1 MQLPS
6 SDAPWTEVRP
16 FGKYFLDLLENR
28 SWSVR
33 RVTTIH
39 PGVHQIGRRVSL
51 DVDAEELTK
60 RARDAGL
67 RMSSGASQ
75 VLPVPLG
82 ILAKGT
88 LLDIDSVDQ
97 DDHVSSIAPSDRD
110 SMVAMGIMAV
120 AIERAGIPTNTRIRK
135 VLHHI
140 ASDET
145 TATLSQLIAV
155 VSSSTRTISDEAAER
170 GFNAADFD
178 KWKTIT
184 DDSALIQLLVQYARS
199 FIAITRVAIPTSP
212 DEQNTMTLKHRL
224 IEPTRIPERRPFWEA
239 IGWRPMYLSVATP
252 SLGFSSSDHLR
263 IEAPNGS
270 SLVSAALAR
279 SVTKQPNQAFAVAPS
294 KQRYQ
299 RALTTDRAVAHAR
312 KVAPGDYS

>member
-88 LLDIDSVDQ
+88 LL
-97 DDHVSSIAPSDRD
+97 
-110 SMVAMGIMAV
+110 
-120 AIERAGIPTNTRIRK
+120 
-135 VLHHI
+135 
-140 ASDET
+140 ET
-145 TATLSQLIAV
+145 
-155 VSSSTRTISDEAAER
+155 
-170 GFNAADFD
+170 
-178 KWKTIT
+178 
-184 DDSALIQLLVQYARS
+184 
-199 FIAITRVAIPTSP
+199 
-212 DEQNTMTLKHRL
+212 
-224 IEPTRIPERRPFWEA
+224 
-239 IGWRPMYLSVATP
+239 
-252 SLGFSSSDHLR
+252 
-263 IEAPNGS
+263 
-270 SLVSAALAR
+270 
-279 SVTKQPNQAFAVAPS
+279 
-294 KQRYQ
+294 
-299 RALTTDRAVAHAR
+299 
-312 KVAPGDYS
+312 